1 VKTFIHRRRQAIV
14 WLCIAAAL
22 LLGVGA
28 QLHALSHSLQAVQ
41 ASAHKDPLA
50 AHTQA
55 CEQCLQFAALDAGMP
70 AHAAALLPVPCVA
83 DLCTVP
89 PVPLRASAFTAYA
102 SRAPPSLG

>member
-1 VKTFIHRRRQAIV
+1 VISFIHRHRQAIV
-14 WLCIAAAL
+14 WLCIGAAL

-70 AHAAALLPVPCVA
+70 AHAAALPPVSCVA
-83 DLCTVP
+83 DRCAVRAT
-89 PVPLRASAFTAYA
+89 PLRASAFTAYL
-102 SRAPPSLG
+102 SRAPPPLG

>member
-1 VKTFIHRRRQAIV
+1 MKTFMHRRRQAIV

-70 AHAAALLPVPCVA
+70 AHAAALLPVTGVA
-83 DLCTVP
+83 ERCAMPTT
-89 PVPLRASAFTAYA
+89 PLRAAAFTAYA
-102 SRAPPSLG
+102 SRAPPLLG